1 MSGGAGGGGTA
12 ETNDDKL
19 GIMHPKAIM
28 FCALW
33 YFFSSLTLFLNKYI
47 VDMQKGDAA
56 LLGKLNILASDWCIV
71 SEPSL
76 YLLDLS
82 ALEIAIFTNI
92 SISISDESFQNNNYT
107 NTGKIYLNMDLERPH
122 ELRY

>member
-1 MSGGAGGGGTA
+1 
-12 ETNDDKL
+12 
-19 GIMHPKAIM
+19 MHPKAIM

-82 ALEIAIFTNI
+82 ALDIAIYLLIHVPFQVRGQFQQNTFSPSL
-92 SISISDESFQNNNYT
+92 SIV
-107 NTGKIYLNMDLERPH
+107 
-122 ELRY
+122 